1 MKYNITNFIKTNF
14 MKKKFY
20 SNPTLKVVVL
30 DMSDIVCQSF
40 TGIGTDAGIGYN
52 GSSDNDNDGKSYGK
66 QRGIWA
72 DE

>member
-1 MKYNITNFIKTNF
+1 
-14 MKKKFY
+14 MKKKNY
-20 SNPTLKVVVL
+20 SNPTFKVVML

-40 TGIGTDAGIGYN
+40 TGIGTGDTGIGYN